1 MLSATIG
8 FIVNRPL
15 NFIDPS
21 GNLQYFLLEIFPVV
35 FGAQMWD
42 VSKAKVCCSD
52 LKPEPNLKLVLRAII
67 NPYLVAVNQF
77 HTTHMGPMICI
88 IVTF

>member
-21 GNLQYFLLEIFPVV
+21 GNLQYFLLENFPVFFGPSSQWLDGLHMMTKMV
-35 FGAQMWD
+35 FQ
-42 VSKAKVCCSD
+42 S
-52 LKPEPNLKLVLRAII
+52 LKEL
-67 NPYLVAVNQF
+67 
-77 HTTHMGPMICI
+77 
-88 IVTF
+88 

>member
-35 FGAQMWD
+35 FGAQM
-42 VSKAKVCCSD
+42 K
-52 LKPEPNLKLVLRAII
+52 
-67 NPYLVAVNQF
+67 
-77 HTTHMGPMICI
+77 
-88 IVTF
+88 

>member
-8 FIVNRPL
+8 FIVNRAL

-35 FGAQMWD
+35 LGPQMGDNAAHIRANTAAIKPPVFTRKKSMYLIVNAQQ
-42 VSKAKVCCSD
+42 S
-52 LKPEPNLKLVLRAII
+52 I
-67 NPYLVAVNQF
+67 
-77 HTTHMGPMICI
+77 
-88 IVTF
+88 